1 MNETGLS
8 FDGEQNTMAYFRGPQ
23 VKKPIPPNKLFV
35 WEAIKKDV
43 YNCIRHRIVHPTV
56 ESKQK
61 RENDGDRKI

>member
-1 MNETGLS
+1 
-8 FDGEQNTMAYFRGPQ
+8 MAYFRGPQ